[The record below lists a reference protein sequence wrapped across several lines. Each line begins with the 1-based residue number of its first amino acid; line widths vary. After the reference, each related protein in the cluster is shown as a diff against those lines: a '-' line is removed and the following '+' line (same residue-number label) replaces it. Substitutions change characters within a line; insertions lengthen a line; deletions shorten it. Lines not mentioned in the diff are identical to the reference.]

1 MSYIFYFSSSPQP
14 IFSSSSHRSDFTIV
28 SENSPLPL
36 PVYTNITVNTT
47 NYNHDDNSSRHRPHY
62 RNAKSRESLQY
73 LVQSSEMEEEQ
84 TQQQQ

>member
-1 MSYIFYFSSSPQP
+1 
-14 IFSSSSHRSDFTIV
+14 
-28 SENSPLPL
+28 
-36 PVYTNITVNTT
+36 VNTT